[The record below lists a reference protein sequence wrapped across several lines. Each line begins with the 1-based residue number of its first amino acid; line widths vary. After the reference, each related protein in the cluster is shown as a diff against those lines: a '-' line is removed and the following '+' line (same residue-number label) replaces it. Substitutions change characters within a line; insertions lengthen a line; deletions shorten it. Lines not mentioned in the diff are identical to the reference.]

1 MIIKGSLMRHQ
12 TPESFLYVKVKVLL
26 LNLID
31 AETLGGH
38 IIGYE

>member
-12 TPESFLYVKVKVLL
+12 TPESFLYVKVKLL
-26 LNLID
+26 LFNLIY

>member
-12 TPESFLYVKVKVLL
+12 TPELFLYGKVKLLL

-38 IIGYE
+38 IIGDE

>member
-1 MIIKGSLMRHQ
+1 MIIKGSLMRQ
-12 TPESFLYVKVKVLL
+12 TPESFLYVKVKLLL